1 MPKKNKGKNRVT
13 VYPDWCKGCG
23 ICVEFC
29 PGKVL
34 ELSLEGKCIVA
45 REDDCI
51 RCGFCELHCPDFAIV
66 VSDKDPAAKAEHC
79 NGGTEGEEDTNAT
92 GKGAQRHA

>member
-1 MPKKNKGKNRVT
+1 MVRKNKGNNSVT
-13 VYPDWCKGCG
+13 IYPDWCKGCG

-34 ELSLEGKCIVA
+34 ELNEQGKSTVV

-66 VSDKDPAAKAEHC
+66 VTDKKSDKAEKADSEAEPKVK
-79 NGGTEGEEDTNAT
+79 TKST
-92 GKGAQRHA
+92 GKGA

>member
-1 MPKKNKGKNRVT
+1 MARKDKGNNKVT

-34 ELSLEGKCIVA
+34 SLSMQGKAEV
-45 REDDCI
+45 EHEENCI

-66 VSDKDPAAKAEHC
+66 VTDKEPVQEDEPKAAAKK
-79 NGGTEGEEDTNAT
+79 AT
-92 GKGAQRHA
+92 GKGAE

>member
-1 MPKKNKGKNRVT
+1 MAKRDKGKSKVT

-34 ELSLEGKCIVA
+34 ELTDQGKANVV

-66 VSDKDPAAKAEHC
+66 VQDKESIPSDQATNSKPKKAKASPEK
-79 NGGTEGEEDTNAT
+79 NT
-92 GKGAQRHA
+92 GKKGA